1 MSSYEGVEVSESSS
15 SVFVQNCRVYIFVV
29 IVDEAL
35 GDVEN
40 LVFQRVVKT
49 DEDRKPL
56 VVRNKLVLGNRN
68 LSSFLEDCFVV
79 PVRIQFC

>member
-56 VVRNKLVLGNRN
+56 VVRDKLVLGNRN

>member
-49 DEDRKPL
+49 DENRKPL

>member
-1 MSSYEGVEVSESSS
+1 MSSYEGVEVSKSSS
-15 SVFVQNCRVYIFVV
+15 SVFVQNGRVYIFVV

-68 LSSFLEDCFVV
+68 LSSFLKDCFVV